1 MNIWR
6 RSSVVE
12 RLSHKQDRVSSILTV
27 ATRATARIG
36 GFTDA
41 PRGDFGDARAEAGG
55 IEM

>member
-27 ATRATARIG
+27 ATRAA
-36 GFTDA
+36 A
-41 PRGDFGDARAEAGG
+41 SRGDFGDARMEAGG
-55 IEM
+55 DRTGIL

>member
-12 RLSHKQDRVSSILTV
+12 RLSHKQERVSSILTV
-27 ATRATARIG
+27 ATRAARTGETGAI
-36 GFTDA
+36 
-41 PRGDFGDARAEAGG
+41 RGG

>member
-12 RLSHKQDRVSSILTV
+12 RLSHKQERVSSILTV
-27 ATRATARIG
+27 ATRAAARRIG
-36 GFTDA
+36 GEPGA
-41 PRGDFGDARAEAGG
+41 IRGG